1 MGRLVSR
8 LDVLHGCRLSPTFTF
23 DIPRHCTCY
32 NATLVFMR
40 FLSMAPWRLSR
51 ASLVLSG
58 LLFTGTWFVSCASHP
73 RIPVNGQL
81 AGKPVSTTVDSAAA
95 KDYLQSLQPSNQSA
109 GIEQRYRSYRL
120 DWQKLRMISHHVSP
134 DFAALFLV
142 KRLLSNRTN
151 ATFQAEY
158 LAESKRIKSELQRNQ
173 WSEIAQPALKQYE
186 VLFVPGFHY
195 VTDPSSGA
203 DFAHQ
208 RQFFEELG
216 IKVRLIRTEE
226 DGTVEA
232 NAAIIAA
239 NLRSRRQGNDK
250 ILLVSSS
257 KGGPEVALALGKLLS
272 PDETTRVKAWISVGG
287 LFRGTPL
294 ADFATRWPQS
304 WIVRL
309 MFLYSRTGF
318 QSLPGLTT
326 KVSQARLDKIKI
338 PARVM
343 LIEYI
348 AVPLSGDIYGSVTR
362 RYLRLR
368 KDGPNDG
375 LTLLADEL
383 LPNGISVIEP
393 GVDHF
398 YDDPDIEAK
407 SLALANVAA
416 EALANH

>member
-1 MGRLVSR
+1 V
-8 LDVLHGCRLSPTFTF
+8 
-23 DIPRHCTCY
+23 
-32 NATLVFMR
+32 VFGSICSAGIW
-40 FLSMAPWRLSR
+40 LA
-51 ASLVLSG
+51 
-58 LLFTGTWFVSCASHP
+58 SCASYP
-73 RIPVNGQL
+73 RIPVSGEL

-95 KDYLQSLQPSNQSA
+95 KDYLQNPQPSNQSA
-109 GIEQRYRSYRL
+109 GLDRRYRAYPL
-120 DWQKLRMISHHVSP
+120 DWQSLRVLSQQVSP

-151 ATFQAEY
+151 AVFQAGY
-158 LAESKRIKSELQRNQ
+158 LAESKRIKSELQRNR
-173 WSEIAQPALKQYE
+173 WADVARPALKQYE

-195 VTDPSSGA
+195 VTDPTSGA
-203 DFAHQ
+203 DFANQ
-208 RQFFEELG
+208 RRFFEELG
-216 IKVRLIRTEE
+216 IRVGLIPTEE

-239 NLRSRRQGNDK
+239 NLRSRRQANDK
-250 ILLVSSS
+250 IILVSSS
-257 KGGPEVALALGKLLS
+257 KGGPEVALALGKLLA
-272 PDETTRVKAWISVGG
+272 PDETAHVKAWISVGG

-294 ADFATRWPQS
+294 ADFATRWPES
-304 WIVRL
+304 WIVRM

-326 KVSQARLDKIKI
+326 KVSQTRLEEIKI
-338 PARVM
+338 PARIM

-348 AVPLSGDIYGSVTR
+348 AVPLSGDIYGSVKS

-407 SLALANVAA
+407 SLAVANVTA
-416 EALANH
+416 EALAKH

>member
-1 MGRLVSR
+1 VVWCTIRRYAFPFDGSVAASR
-8 LDVLHGCRLSPTFTF
+8 SS
-23 DIPRHCTCY
+23 
-32 NATLVFMR
+32 LVFG
-40 FLSMAPWRLSR
+40 S
-51 ASLVLSG
+51 
-58 LLFTGTWFVSCASHP
+58 LLFTGMWFVSCASYP

-81 AGKPVSTTVDSAAA
+81 AGKPVSTTVDSVAA
-95 KDYLQSLQPSNQSA
+95 KDYLQNPQPSNKIA
-109 GIEQRYRSYRL
+109 GIDQRYRAYAL
-120 DWQKLRMISHHVSP
+120 DWQSLRMISHQVSP

-142 KRLLSNRTN
+142 KRLLSCRKN
-151 ATFQAEY
+151 AVFQAEY
-158 LAESKRIKSELQRNQ
+158 LAESKRIKSELKHNR
-173 WSEIAQPALKQYE
+173 WADIARPALKQYE

-195 VTDPSSGA
+195 ITDPTSGA
-203 DFAHQ
+203 DFANQ

-216 IKVRLIRTEE
+216 IRVGLIRTEE
-226 DGTVEA
+226 DGAVET

-239 NLRSRRQGNDK
+239 NLRGRSQAHDK
-250 ILLVSSS
+250 IILVSSS

-272 PDETTRVKAWISVGG
+272 PDDTARVNAWISVGG

-294 ADFATRWPQS
+294 ADFATRWPES
-304 WIVRL
+304 WIVRM

-318 QSLPGLTT
+318 ENLPGLTT
-326 KVSQARLDKIKI
+326 KFSQTRLEEIKI
-338 PARVM
+338 PARIL

-348 AVPLSGDIYGSVTR
+348 AVPLSGNMHGSVKS

-416 EALANH
+416 EALARH

>member
-1 MGRLVSR
+1 M
-8 LDVLHGCRLSPTFTF
+8 
-23 DIPRHCTCY
+23 
-32 NATLVFMR
+32 
-40 FLSMAPWRLSR
+40 
-51 ASLVLSG
+51 
-58 LLFTGTWFVSCASHP
+58 WFVSCVAYP

-81 AGKPVSTTVDSAAA
+81 AGKQVSTTVDSAAA
-95 KDYLQSLQPSNQSA
+95 KDYLQSLQARNQSA

-120 DWQKLRMISHHVSP
+120 DWQNLRMVSREVSP

-151 ATFQAEY
+151 AIFQADY
-158 LAESKRIKSELQRNQ
+158 VAESKRIKSELQRNR
-173 WSEIAQPALKQYE
+173 WSDMALPELKRYE

-195 VTDPSSGA
+195 LTDPTSGA

-208 RQFFEELG
+208 RRFFEELG
-216 IKVRLIRTEE
+216 IRVTLIRTEE

-239 NLRSRRQGNDK
+239 NLRARLHSHDR
-250 ILLVSSS
+250 IILVSSS
-257 KGGPEVALALGKLLS
+257 KGGPEVALAIGKLLS

-304 WIVRL
+304 SIVRM

-326 KVSQARLDKIKI
+326 KVSQTRLDEIKI
-338 PARVM
+338 PARIKLV
-343 LIEYI
+343 EYI
-348 AVPLSGDIYGSVTR
+348 AVPLSGDIYGNVKS

-407 SLALANVAA
+407 SLALANVTA
-416 EALANH
+416 EALANR

>member
-1 MGRLVSR
+1 
-8 LDVLHGCRLSPTFTF
+8 
-23 DIPRHCTCY
+23 
-32 NATLVFMR
+32 MR

-51 ASLVLSG
+51 ASLVFSSILC
-58 LLFTGTWFVSCASHP
+58 TGMWFVSCASYP
-73 RIPVNGQL
+73 RIPVSGRL
-81 AGKPVSTTVDSAAA
+81 AGKPISTTVDSAQA
-95 KDYLQSLQPSNQSA
+95 KDYLQNLQSSNQSA
-109 GIEQRYRSYRL
+109 GIDQSYRSYRL
-120 DWQKLRMISHHVSP
+120 DWQNLRMISRQVSP

-151 ATFQAEY
+151 AIFQAEY
-158 LAESKRIKSELQRNQ
+158 VAESKRIKSELQHNR
-173 WSEIAQPALKQYE
+173 WSDIARPELKQYE

-195 VTDPSSGA
+195 LTDPTSGA
-203 DFAHQ
+203 DFANQ

-216 IKVRLIRTEE
+216 IRVGLIRTEE

-239 NLRSRRQGNDK
+239 SLRSRRQAHDK

-257 KGGPEVALALGKLLS
+257 KGGPEVALALGNLLS
-272 PDETTRVKAWISVGG
+272 PDESAQVRAWISVGG
-287 LFRGTPL
+287 LLRGTPL
-294 ADFATRWPQS
+294 ADFATRWPRS
-304 WIVRL
+304 WIVRM

-326 KVSQARLDKIKI
+326 KVSQTRLIEIKI
-338 PARVM
+338 PGRIMVV
-343 LIEYI
+343 EYI
-348 AVPLSGDIYGSVTR
+348 AVPLSGDIYGSVKS

-416 EALANH
+416 EALANR

>member
-1 MGRLVSR
+1 M
-8 LDVLHGCRLSPTFTF
+8 
-23 DIPRHCTCY
+23 
-32 NATLVFMR
+32 
-40 FLSMAPWRLSR
+40 
-51 ASLVLSG
+51 
-58 LLFTGTWFVSCASHP
+58 WFFSCASYP
-73 RIPVNGQL
+73 RIPVNGRL
-81 AGKPVSTTVDSAAA
+81 AGKPVLTTVDSAQA
-95 KDYLQSLQPSNQSA
+95 KDYLQNLQPSDQRA
-109 GIEQRYRSYRL
+109 RIEQRYQSSGL
-120 DWQKLRMISHHVSP
+120 GWQNLRMISRQVSP

-142 KRLLSNRTN
+142 KRLLSKRTN
-151 ATFQAEY
+151 AIFQAEY
-158 LAESKRIKSELQRNQ
+158 VAESKRIKSELQRNR
-173 WSEIAQPALKQYE
+173 WSDIARPELKRYE

-195 VTDPSSGA
+195 LTDPTSGA
-203 DFAHQ
+203 DFANQ
-208 RQFFEELG
+208 RRFFEELG
-216 IKVRLIRTEE
+216 IRVGLIRTEE

-239 NLRSRRQGNDK
+239 NLRSRRQAQDN

-272 PDETTRVKAWISVGG
+272 PDETVRVKAWISVGG

-294 ADFATRWPQS
+294 ADFATRWPRS
-304 WIVRL
+304 WIVRM

-326 KVSQARLDKIKI
+326 KASQTRLDQIKI
-338 PARVM
+338 PGRIM
-343 LIEYI
+343 LVEYI
-348 AVPLSGDIYGSVTR
+348 AVPLSGDIYGSVKS

-407 SLALANVAA
+407 SLALANITT
-416 EALANH
+416 ETLANR

>member
-1 MGRLVSR
+1 
-8 LDVLHGCRLSPTFTF
+8 
-23 DIPRHCTCY
+23 
-32 NATLVFMR
+32 MR

-58 LLFTGTWFVSCASHP
+58 LLLTGTWFVSCASYP

-81 AGKPVSTTVDSAAA
+81 AGKPVSTTVDSAVA
-95 KDYLQSLQPSNQSA
+95 KDYLQSLQPRNQSA
-109 GIEQRYRSYRL
+109 GIEQRYGSYRL
-120 DWQKLRMISHHVSP
+120 DWQKLRMISHQVSP

-142 KRLLSNRTN
+142 KRLLSDRTN
-151 ATFQAEY
+151 AIFQAEY
-158 LAESKRIKSELQRNQ
+158 VAESTRIKSELQRNQ
-173 WSEIAQPALKQYE
+173 WADLARPALKQYE

-195 VTDPSSGA
+195 VTDPTSGA

-239 NLRSRRQGNDK
+239 NLRSRRQGHHK

-304 WIVRL
+304 WIVRV

-326 KVSQARLDKIKI
+326 KVSQTRLDEIKI
-338 PARVM
+338 PARIM

-348 AVPLSGDIYGSVTR
+348 AVPLSGNIYGSVKS

-393 GVDHF
+393 GLDHF
-398 YDDPDIEAK
+398 YDAPDIEAK

>member
-1 MGRLVSR
+1 MRL
-8 LDVLHGCRLSPTFTF
+8 
-23 DIPRHCTCY
+23 
-32 NATLVFMR
+32 
-40 FLSMAPWRLSR
+40 LSMAPCRLSR

-58 LLFTGTWFVSCASHP
+58 TLCTGIWFVSCVAYP

-81 AGKPVSTTVDSAAA
+81 AGKAVSTSVDSAAA
-95 KDYLQSLQPSNQSA
+95 RDYLQSHQPSNQSV

-120 DWQKLRMISHHVSP
+120 DWQNLRMISREVSP

-142 KRLLSNRTN
+142 KRLLSNRMN
-151 ATFQAEY
+151 AIFQAEY
-158 LAESKRIKSELQRNQ
+158 LTESKRIKSELQRNR
-173 WSEIAQPALKQYE
+173 WSDIARPELKRYE

-195 VTDPSSGA
+195 LTDPTSGA
-203 DFAHQ
+203 DFANQ

-216 IKVRLIRTEE
+216 IRVSLIRTEE

-239 NLRSRRQGNDK
+239 NLRSRLYSHDR
-250 ILLVSSS
+250 IILVSSS
-257 KGGPEVALALGKLLS
+257 KGGPEVALAIGKLLS
-272 PDETTRVKAWISVGG
+272 PDETAPVKAWISVGG

-304 WIVRL
+304 WIVRM

-326 KVSQARLDKIKI
+326 KVSQTRLDEIKI
-338 PARVM
+338 PARIM
-343 LIEYI
+343 LVEYI
-348 AVPLSGDIYGSVTR
+348 AVPLSGDIYGSVES

-368 KDGPNDG
+368 KYGPNDG

-407 SLALANVAA
+407 SLALANVTAG
-416 EALANH
+416 ALANR

>member
-1 MGRLVSR
+1 
-8 LDVLHGCRLSPTFTF
+8 
-23 DIPRHCTCY
+23 
-32 NATLVFMR
+32 MR
-40 FLSMAPWRLSR
+40 FLSRG
-51 ASLVLSG
+51 SLVLSG
-58 LLFTGTWFVSCASHP
+58 LLFTGTWFVSCASYP
-73 RIPVNGQL
+73 RIPVSGLL
-81 AGKPVSTTVDSAAA
+81 AGQPISTNVDSAAA
-95 KDYLQSLQPSNQSA
+95 KDYLQSLQKSDQSA
-109 GIEQRYRSYRL
+109 GIEPRYRSYRL
-120 DWQKLRMISHHVSP
+120 DWQDLRMISHQVSP

-151 ATFQAEY
+151 AIFQAKY
-158 LAESKRIKSELQRNQ
+158 MAESKRIKSELQRNR
-173 WSEIAQPALKQYE
+173 WADIVRPALRQYE

-195 VTDPSSGA
+195 VTDPTSGA
-203 DFAHQ
+203 DFANQ
-208 RQFFEELG
+208 RHFFEELG
-216 IKVRLIRTEE
+216 IKVSLIRTEE

-232 NAAIIAA
+232 NAAIVAA
-239 NLRSRRQGNDK
+239 SLRARRQSHDG
-250 ILLVSSS
+250 IILVSSS

-272 PDETTRVKAWISVGG
+272 REEASRVKAWISVGG

-304 WIVRL
+304 WIVRM

-326 KVSQARLDKIKI
+326 KVSQKRLDEVKI
-338 PARVM
+338 PARILLVQ
-343 LIEYI
+343 YI
-348 AVPLSGDIYGSVTR
+348 AVPLSGDIYGSVKS

-416 EALANH
+416 EALANR

>member
-1 MGRLVSR
+1 
-8 LDVLHGCRLSPTFTF
+8 
-23 DIPRHCTCY
+23 
-32 NATLVFMR
+32 MR
-40 FLSMAPWRLSR
+40 FLAMAPWRLAR
-51 ASLVLSG
+51 ASLVFNGILV
-58 LLFTGTWFVSCASHP
+58 TGMWLVSCASYP
-73 RIPVNGQL
+73 RIPVNREL
-81 AGKPVSTTVDSAAA
+81 AGKPVSTTVDSVAA
-95 KDYLQSLQPSNQSA
+95 KDYLQNPQSSNQRA
-109 GIEQRYRSYRL
+109 GIDRRYRSYRL
-120 DWQKLRMISHHVSP
+120 DWESLRMISHQVSP
-134 DFAALFLV
+134 DFAALLLV
-142 KRLLSNRTN
+142 KQLLSDRKN
-151 ATFQAEY
+151 AAFQAEY
-158 LAESKRIKSELQRNQ
+158 LAESKRIKSDLAHNQ
-173 WSEIAQPALKQYE
+173 WADIARPALKQYD

-195 VTDPSSGA
+195 VTDPTSGA
-203 DFAHQ
+203 DFANQ
-208 RQFFEELG
+208 RRFFAELG
-216 IKVRLIRTEE
+216 IRVELIRTEE

-232 NAAIIAA
+232 NAAIVAA
-239 NLRSRRQGNDK
+239 NLRSRRQAHDK
-250 ILLVSSS
+250 IILVSSS

-272 PDETTRVKAWISVGG
+272 PDETIQVKAWISVGG

-294 ADFATRWPQS
+294 ADFATRWPES

-326 KVSQARLDKIKI
+326 KVNERRLEEIKI
-338 PARVM
+338 PARIM

-348 AVPLSGDIYGSVTR
+348 AVPLSGDIYGSVKS

-383 LPNGISVIEP
+383 LPNGINVIEP

-416 EALANH
+416 EALARH